1 MDSMD
6 AMDAFDSMDSIRSD
20 ASMDS
25 ITDSIETVLVASF
38 PLVSSRSLVLSS
50 TRVVEC
56 RRRRSTVAVMD
67 DDARARGC
75 VRRWA
80 ISMVEYVCPCVVRSR

>member
-1 MDSMD
+1 MD

-25 ITDSIETVLVASF
+25 STDSIETVLVASF

-67 DDARARGC
+67 DARARGC

-80 ISMVEYVCPCVVRSR
+80 ILMVDYVCPCVVRSR